1 MASRTWRLAR
11 STATIIA
18 ALGFFCPSI
27 SSVAD
32 RTSMLLIRHICVRL
46 FVCVC
51 VCVCACL
58 AALATHDASVKVPAT

>member
-18 ALGFFCPSI
+18 ALGFFCPAI

-32 RTSMLLIRHICVRL
+32 RTSMLLIRHICVRI
-46 FVCVC
+46 CVC
-51 VCVCACL
+51 VPLLSRACH
-58 AALATHDASVKVPAT
+58 ARCFRPGASHVTAT